1 MNSLKHPKDFISSPS
16 SCKACQ
22 AYFGT
27 HRLMGPSRL
36 VNKNLGTQ
44 VSFVLALGKL
54 ITFLAQVAI
63 MGCLVT
69 WELID
74 KLGLGLLPMGQSLH

>member
-1 MNSLKHPKDFISSPS
+1 MELTLSSTPKLHIISF

-36 VNKNLGTQ
+36 VNKDLGTQ
-44 VSFVLALGKL
+44 MSFVLELGKL
-54 ITFLAQVAI
+54 ITFQAQVAI
-63 MGCLVT
+63 LGCLVT
-69 WELID
+69 CELID
-74 KLGLGLLPMGQSLH
+74 KPEVG